1 MVNAYFLD
9 SSALVKRYVPER
21 GTNWI
26 LSITDPTTD
35 NNLVIAQITWVE
47 VLSALSRRQREGSI
61 SGDRFN
67 STLEDFR
74 QDFESLY
81 QIIEVDRL
89 LIERAGQLVVQY
101 PLRAYDAIQL
111 ASAFSMQSSLL
122 QIPNTQLIFV
132 SADERLIDVARNEGL
147 VTDNPNNYV

>member
-9 SSALVKRYVPER
+9 SSALVKRYVPET

-26 LSITDPTTD
+26 LSITDPT
-35 NNLVIAQITWVE
+35 NGNYLAIAQITWVE

-61 SGDRFN
+61 SGDRFDL
-67 STLEDFR
+67 TLEDFR

-81 QIIEVDRL
+81 QIIEIDQV

-101 PLRAYDAIQL
+101 SLRAYDAIQL

-122 QIPNTQLIFV
+122 KIPNTQLVFV
-132 SADERLIDVARNEGL
+132 SADERLIDIVQNEGL
-147 VTDNPNNYV
+147 VTENPNNYV